1 MPVKEIINLNECECI
16 PVFCFNKD
24 FKRLAISP
32 NNNEVCVYSEI
43 GGTWKLESTLK
54 EHSERV
60 TGIDWAKNT
69 NRILTCGADRNAY
82 VWAEEKPKEW
92 KPSLVILR
100 IDRAAITAKWA
111 PSETKFAVGTGSKVI
126 CLCYYEES
134 NDWWVSKHIKKP
146 IRSSVLCIDW
156 HPSGTAIAA
165 GSSDFCARIFS
176 AGIKEIEKKPE
187 ATCWGDKVTFGA
199 LLFECK
205 TMEKGWV
212 HSVSFSPSGNK
223 LAWVSH
229 DCTISVAD
237 SSGSQPITCVVRL
250 ENLPFQACLFVTE
263 NIILAAG
270 HDNSPYKYAWDGKNI
285 KIEGDIDTLT
295 RNKSSQPAEI
305 SAMSKFRN
313 LDKLAQA
320 SGVVSASSKKTHA
333 NTITYILKPY

>member
-1 MPVKEIINLNECECI
+1 
-16 PVFCFNKD
+16 
-24 FKRLAISP
+24 
-32 NNNEVCVYSEI
+32 
-43 GGTWKLESTLK
+43 
-54 EHSERV
+54 
-60 TGIDWAKNT
+60 
-69 NRILTCGADRNAY
+69 
-82 VWAEEKPKEW
+82 
-92 KPSLVILR
+92 
-100 IDRAAITAKWA
+100 
-111 PSETKFAVGTGSKVI
+111 
-126 CLCYYEES
+126 
-134 NDWWVSKHIKKP
+134 
-146 IRSSVLCIDW
+146 
-156 HPSGTAIAA
+156 
-165 GSSDFCARIFS
+165 
-176 AGIKEIEKKPE
+176 
-187 ATCWGDKVTFGA
+187 
-199 LLFECK
+199 
-205 TMEKGWV
+205 MEKGWV

-333 NTITYILKPY
+333 NTITCLLRMPNNTMASSGLDSKIVIWDKF